1 MNQRASNVMD
11 ELACLFDMAISGRV
25 SATTSLFIRAALN
38 NELNYLAKQGEND
51 TELQDFLAKLKTV
64 PPPSDE
70 EPPKKRGR
78 KPKQKE
84 EMIHDTEEQVVAD
97 AAGVQV
103 EEVVEAWEE
112 DHYQQLEVLSPDGEH
127 GLDPRIGRLSLSL
140 DQVSTE
146 DCVNNGFSP
155 LVIANTVEKTGPHPF
170 FKAPLS
176 YISYLP
182 LERMKHY
189 MADALGYQ
197 DFEFIDFCDPDTQK
211 DAWKAGIDI
220 EFVAT
225 MLTDGDSPTLRPAS
239 KVVNEPGVA
248 EKIKAA
254 GGFKKITE
262 PLGEDGEKLVKFMA
276 RYGINQQLLV
286 DILTI
291 VKKHSENPNPYI

>member
-1 MNQRASNVMD
+1 MTKKFEFLRALSAILDMYDMNISEKTREYCRLALGETLVESLK
-11 ELACLFDMAISGRV
+11 ELRIEYSK
-25 SATTSLFIRAALN
+25 
-38 NELNYLAKQGEND
+38 E
-51 TELQDFLAKLKTV
+51 TETKIT
-64 PPPSDE
+64 
-70 EPPKKRGR
+70 EPQEQPKKRGR
-78 KPKQKE
+78 KLKQEVEPPKE
-84 EMIHDTEEQVVAD
+84 EVIHDTEEQVVAD
-97 AAGVQV
+97 AAGVPV

-112 DHYQQLEVLSPDGEH
+112 DHYQQLEVLAPDGEH
-127 GLDPRIGRLSLSL
+127 GLDTRIGRLSLSL

-155 LVIANTVEKTGPHPF
+155 LVIANSVEKIGPHPF

-197 DFEFIDFCDPDTQK
+197 DFEFTDFCDPDTQK

-225 MLTDGDSPTLRPAS
+225 MLTDGDSPILRPAS

>member
-1 MNQRASNVMD
+1 MTKKFEFLRALSSIVGIHDMD
-11 ELACLFDMAISGRV
+11 ISYKVKEYCQAAIKQTLVECLKEMG
-25 SATTSLFIRAALN
+25 
-38 NELNYLAKQGEND
+38 G
-51 TELQDFLAKLKTV
+51 
-64 PPPSDE
+64 DE
-70 EPPKKRGR
+70 PKEQVIVEPQEQPKKRGR
-78 KPKQKE
+78 KPKQEIEPPKE
-84 EMIHDTEEQVVAD
+84 EVIHDTEEQVVAD
-97 AAGVQV
+97 AAGVPV
-103 EEVVEAWEE
+103 EKVVEAWEE
-112 DHYQQLEVLSPDGEH
+112 DHYQQLEVLAPDGEH
-127 GLDPRIGRLSLSL
+127 GLDTRIGRLSLSL

-155 LVIANTVEKTGPHPF
+155 LVIANSVEKTGPHPF

-189 MADALGYQ
+189 MANALGYQ
-197 DFEFIDFCDPDTQK
+197 DFEFTDFCDPDTQK

-248 EKIKAA
+248 EKIKVA